1 MKEKMKE
8 LDNNPLGIEF
18 IETTE
23 EEKKKLIETL
33 IAFGITNLDNPF
45 KNITV
50 HDVAKDLHVG
60 RNKAYEIFKRD
71 DFPAITVGRTWQVM
85 YIAYIVWKYNTFQK
99 V

>member
-1 MKEKMKE
+1 MKKKMKE

-18 IETTE
+18 IEATE
-23 EEKKKLIETL
+23 EEKRKLIETL
-33 IAFGITNLDNPF
+33 IAFGISNIDNPF

-50 HDVAKDLHVG
+50 HDVAKDLNVG

-71 DFPAITVGRTWQVM
+71 DFPAITLGRPWQVM
-85 YIAYIVWKYNTFQK
+85 YIAYIVWKYNTFKK